1 MFCTPKVF
9 YIRATALFDKY
20 FHTFSSKKLSTSDQ
34 CVKSEAYINGNEN
47 LSINSRRSA
56 PIHKTSK
63 RINQYS
69 GKESASERGSMEDH
83 PRGHP
88 SSCDIVLK

>member
-1 MFCTPKVF
+1 MEMKIQVK
-9 YIRATALFDKY
+9 TAGEL
-20 FHTFSSKKLSTSDQ
+20 HPSSITSM
-34 CVKSEAYINGNEN
+34 
-47 LSINSRRSA
+47 
-56 PIHKTSK
+56 

-88 SSCDIVLK
+88 SSCDITLKEFAILSDSAFLCLQ